1 MRTLLLLL
9 KFVALAVHAQKP
21 DRLAMAPILLGLVGA
36 TEDDF
41 RRSGRATHRRRLRA
55 LNDFRRI
62 SKVSSTR

>member
-36 TEDDF
+36 PEDDF
-41 RRSGRATHRRRLRA
+41 RR
-55 LNDFRRI
+55 
-62 SKVSSTR
+62 